1 MLFCSR
7 SLRLHKSSS
16 FDYAYPPVP
25 LSMTTLIP
33 KFNAFLPKP
42 PKFISLSDRL
52 TRFVNHFQPSPEAL
66 VLISAVCIGGGAG
79 LAIVLFHCLID
90 WSETLAFEDLF
101 GRLSV
106 WGNWTLAFIP
116 ALGGLVVGLLT
127 WQFRDCLGQGF
138 SALLSSTGRQ
148 KISPLRPLIK
158 MFAAAVSLGTGAS
171 LGPEGPSVEIGSN
184 IGFLFGQLF
193 QVSRE
198 RYRLLLGAGAAA
210 GLAAGFNAPIAG
222 VFFALEVVL
231 GATFT
236 TPAVSLILLSSIVP
250 ALIARIAFGV
260 HPAFDLPAYQV
271 LSHWEWILYLG
282 LGLLASLVSIAF
294 SQAIKLIQ
302 AAFQGKIAGL
312 AWLGNLPKPVQP
324 VLGGA
329 CVGLVALQLPQILGI
344 GYGTLQVI
352 LEGKE
357 FPLQFLCLL
366 LFVKLVATA
375 ISLGSGFV
383 GGIFAPA
390 MFLGACLGA
399 VYGNVLAIALPSTW
413 LEIAP
418 PPAYAMVGMAAVLA
432 GTVRAPLTAI
442 LLLFELTQNYLIILP
457 LMAAVGVSVWV
468 VNQFKSIPSIQGL
481 NLQQMGMNLEKQD
494 ELEVLQKVA
503 IASILD
509 RSYLAL
515 PESMTWLEAGQR
527 MVEAKSNTALV
538 LDAKQELVGIISLVD
553 IKQNIDQIAQ
563 RSNHSR
569 LAKLDKQQTLKE
581 ICTAD
586 IVSAYEDESVTEALC
601 RMEARGLFLLPVV
614 ARENPRQ
621 VLGVLERSRIGLAAN
636 LAVTQAALLP
646 YSEKAL
652 LPEITV
658 SNTASQ
664 EFIEISAQPVL
675 VNPSLSSESLSSE
688 NGALSLHQ
696 HSTEELAK
704 DLPLHQYSTEEL
716 TEELGERLAEDTEP
730 SSEEVVCK
738 VG

>member
-1 MLFCSR
+1 
-7 SLRLHKSSS
+7 
-16 FDYAYPPVP
+16 
-25 LSMTTLIP
+25 MTTLIP
-33 KFNAFLPKP
+33 KPKALLPELPKLIP
-42 PKFISLSDRL
+42 LSDRL
-52 TRFVNHFQPSPEAL
+52 TRFLNRLQPSPEAL
-66 VLISAVCIGGGAG
+66 ILILAVCIGGGAG
-79 LAIVLFHCLID
+79 LAIVLFHFLID
-90 WSETLAFEDLF
+90 WCETLAFEHLL
-101 GRLSV
+101 GSISA
-106 WGNWTLAFIP
+106 WGLWTIAVIP
-116 ALGGLVVGLLT
+116 ALGGLVVGLMT
-127 WQFRDCLGQGF
+127 WGFRDWLGQSF
-138 SALLSSTGRQ
+138 SALLNSSGAQ
-148 KISPLRPLIK
+148 KISPLRPCIK

-302 AAFQGKIAGL
+302 AVFQGKIGGL
-312 AWLGNLPKPVQP
+312 TWLGGLPKPIQP
-324 VLGGA
+324 ILGGV
-329 CVGLVALQLPQILGI
+329 CIGLVALQLPQVLGI

-375 ISLGSGFV
+375 VSLGSGFV

-432 GTVRAPLTAI
+432 GTVGAPLTAI

-457 LMAAVGVSVWV
+457 LMAAVGVSVWG

-515 PESMTWLEAGQR
+515 PDSMVWLEAGQR
-527 MVEAKSNTALV
+527 MVEAKSNTALI
-538 LDAKQELVGIISLVD
+538 LDSKQELVGVISLVD
-553 IKQNIDQIAQ
+553 IKQNIDQTTQYPTHSSKFQ
-563 RSNHSR
+563 R
-569 LAKLDKQQTLKE
+569 TLRE

-586 IVSAYEDESVTEALC
+586 VVSAYEDESVTEALC

-636 LAVTQAALLP
+636 LAITQAALLP
-646 YSEKAL
+646 YSDKAL
-652 LPEITV
+652 LPEVTTSTTV
-658 SNTASQ
+658 PQ
-664 EFIEISAQPVL
+664 EFIEISEQPVL

-696 HSTEELAK
+696 HLTQELA
-704 DLPLHQYSTEEL
+704 DLTQE
-716 TEELGERLAEDTEP
+716 LAELADKTEP
-730 SSEEVVCK
+730 SSEEVICK

>member
-1 MLFCSR
+1 
-7 SLRLHKSSS
+7 
-16 FDYAYPPVP
+16 
-25 LSMTTLIP
+25 MTTLIP
-33 KFNAFLPKP
+33 KPKLLLPEP

-52 TRFVNHFQPSPEAL
+52 TRFLNRLQPSSEAL

-90 WSETLAFEDLF
+90 WSETLAFDRLF
-101 GRLSV
+101 GLLSV
-106 WGNWTLAFIP
+106 WGNWTLASIP
-116 ALGGLVVGLLT
+116 VLGGLVVGLMT
-127 WQFRDCLGQGF
+127 WRFRDYLGQGF
-138 SALLSSTGRQ
+138 SALLNSTGAQ
-148 KISPLRPLIK
+148 KISPLRPFIK

-193 QVSRE
+193 HVSRE

-260 HPAFDLPAYQV
+260 HPAFDLPAYEV
-271 LSHWEWILYLG
+271 LSHWEWMLYLG

-294 SQAIKLIQ
+294 SQAIKLVQ
-302 AAFQGKIAGL
+302 ACFQGKIAGL
-312 AWLGNLPKPVQP
+312 TWLKLPKPVQP
-324 VLGGA
+324 VLGGV
-329 CVGLVALQLPQILGI
+329 CLGLIALQLPQILGI

-390 MFLGACLGA
+390 MFLGACLGS
-399 VYGNVLAIALPSTW
+399 VYGNLLAIALPPGW

-442 LLLFELTQNYLIILP
+442 LLLFELTQNYLIIVP

-468 VNQFKSIPSIQGL
+468 VDRFKSIPSIQGL

-494 ELEVLQKVA
+494 EFEVLQQVA
-503 IASILD
+503 IASILE
-509 RSYLAL
+509 RSYLAFPDSL
-515 PESMTWLEAGQR
+515 GWLEAGQR

-538 LDAKQELVGIISLVD
+538 LDSKQELVGIVSLVD
-553 IKQNIDQIAQ
+553 IKQHIDQITQ
-563 RSNHSR
+563 PTKDSG
-569 LAKLDKQQTLKE
+569 KFQQTLRE

-586 IVSAYEDESVTEALC
+586 VVSAYEDESVTEALC

-621 VLGVLERSRIGLAAN
+621 VIGVLERSRIGLAAN

-646 YSEKAL
+646 YSDKAL
-652 LPEITV
+652 LPEMVV
-658 SNTASQ
+658 SNPISK
-664 EFIEISAQPVL
+664 EFLDITEQPSL
-675 VNPSLSSESLSSE
+675 VNPALSSESLSSE
-688 NGALSLHQ
+688 NGALSLQQ
-696 HSTEELAK
+696 H
-704 DLPLHQYSTEEL
+704 L
-716 TEELGERLAEDTEP
+716 TENLTENLTEGLTEDLVQDVEA
-730 SSEEVVCK
+730 SSEEMICK